1 VDIVRYCTIE
11 SPVPRVGVRDQGEV
25 FGLTGVGSL
34 AALWALPL
42 AEIRRRVQER
52 ERVPAR
58 EATVLPPIDGR
69 TEVWAAGVTY
79 VTSREARVEES
90 ERSADVYR
98 QVYEAERPELFFK
111 SAAWRVA
118 GDGQTI
124 AVRADSVVDVPEPEV
139 ALVINRFGEIAGYT
153 ACNDV
158 SSRSIEG
165 ENPLYLPQAK
175 IYLGGCA
182 LGPAIRPAWEI
193 ADPYDLG
200 IELTI
205 RRGGAVAWY
214 GQASTSALRRKF
226 DELVRYLMRADVHPD
241 GVVLAT
247 GTCLVPP
254 APFSLA
260 DGDVVAV
267 AVEQVGVL
275 TTGVV
280 RGLDRMREAFD
291 RHAPADCSTS

>member
-1 VDIVRYCTIE
+1 MR
-11 SPVPRVGVRDQGEV
+11 
-25 FGLTGVGSL
+25 
-34 AALWALPL
+34 
-42 AEIRRRVQER
+42 
-52 ERVPAR
+52 
-58 EATVLPPIDGR
+58 
-69 TEVWAAGVTY
+69 
-79 VTSREARVEES
+79 
-90 ERSADVYR
+90 
-98 QVYEAERPELFFK
+98 VYEAERPELFFK

-139 ALVINRFGEIAGYT
+139 ALVVNRFGEIAGYT

-175 IYLGGCA
+175 VYLGGCA
-182 LGPAIRPAWEI
+182 LGPVIRPAWEI
-193 ADPYDLG
+193 TDPYDLG

-205 RRGGAVAWY
+205 WRDGAVAWD
-214 GQASTSALRRKF
+214 GQASTSALRRKL
-226 DELVRYLMRADVHPD
+226 DDLVGYLMRADIHPD

-267 AVEQVGVL
+267 TVTGVGVL

-280 RGLDRMREAFD
+280 RGLDRMREAFG
-291 RHAPADCSTS
+291 RPALSPGEGA

>member
-1 VDIVRYCTIE
+1 VDIVRYRTSD
-11 SPVPRVGVRDQGEV
+11 SPAPRVGVRDQGGV
-25 FGLTGVGSL
+25 FGLTGVRSL

-42 AEIRRRVQER
+42 AEIRRRVHER
-52 ERVPAR
+52 ERVPAG
-58 EATVLPPIDGR
+58 EVTVLPPVDGR

-79 VTSREARVEES
+79 FNSREARVEES

-153 ACNDV
+153 VCNDV

-182 LGPAIRPAWEI
+182 LGPAIRPSWEI

-205 RRGGAVAWY
+205 RRDGAVAWY
-214 GQASTSALRRKF
+214 GRASTSALRRKF
-226 DELVRYLMRADVHPD
+226 DELVAYLMRADVHPD

-267 AVEQVGVL
+267 AVDQVGVL

-291 RHAPADCSTS
+291 RHCPADCRTG